1 MIADPG
7 DIAMSLAHRAAPV
20 VVPLRFVLPFP
31 PSVNRYYRHVG
42 YRTLLSRE
50 GRAYRETVLA
60 LLAGRVGQPLSGLL
74 EVQLDLFPPDA
85 RRRDWDNFQKGIWD
99 SLQHA
104 GVYLDDSQ
112 VKRAVIEMHPP
123 SRQSRAEVA
132 ITPYTPIPEKDS
144 PCPATFMN
152 TNLKNPN
159 QSTPMGN
166 PGIAKKPSRSR
177 RPTTAPMK
185 STPLM
190 QPAT

>member
-1 MIADPG
+1 MNADPG
-7 DIAMSLAHRAAPV
+7 DIAMSFAHRAAPV
-20 VVPLRFVLPFP
+20 VVPLRYVLPFP

-50 GRAYRETVLA
+50 GRKYRVSVCS

-123 SRQSRAEVA
+123 SRQSRAEIA
-132 ITPYTPIPEKDS
+132 ITSYTPEEDQ
-144 PCPATFMN
+144 PCPASFTH
-152 TNLKNPN
+152 TN
-159 QSTPMGN
+159 STTPTSIPM
-166 PGIAKKPSRSR
+166 KTSSTSKRPSKSR
-177 RPTTAPMK
+177 PQKEPKK
-185 STPLM
+185 STPLTKR
-190 QPAT
+190 AT